1 MMLYYIKLAFF
12 SVKDEMDNFDQD
24 YENILFTKEY
34 FELGINELESDIY
47 NKFHK
52 FCNAGII
59 QFNKYELFFDVKKIE
74 FTLKLMNFNDEV
86 LKINKY
92 RKEIKNSMELIK
104 IIEKYKNKKCDKDQY
119 YQVEY
124 IYC

>member
-12 SVKDEMDNFDQD
+12 SVKDEMDNFDP
-24 YENILFTKEY
+24 YHENILFTKEY
-34 FELGINELESDIY
+34 FELGVNELESDIY

-59 QFNKYELFFDVKKIE
+59 QFHKYELFFDVKEIE

-86 LKINKY
+86 LNVI
-92 RKEIKNSMELIK
+92 
-104 IIEKYKNKKCDKDQY
+104 KYKRKMKNTIELVKFINRLKHKKCDEGQFYKI
-119 YQVEY
+119 EY